1 MVVTDL
7 PPAQTHNVAMVS
19 PVADFVVSLG
29 LDGRVVSQGTQ
40 VSDALKANSK
50 LRAQVAE
57 TSKITEKEAK
67 AEEMEGTEEPKAEKP
82 TGQLVAKE
90 EILEGRVGWTACQ
103 FFSHSSYSFEC
114 TKICFQ
120 LNSSLAPLVVPPS
133 GSPFRSGL
141 LWRSSLTWR
150 RPGSLDTGPGS
161 IPNLWKSTFHGTLG
175 FTHSSSLAVLS
186 PGPRRPFSITTEP
199 FGHVA
204 RSIAS

>member
-1 MVVTDL
+1 
-7 PPAQTHNVAMVS
+7 MVS

-90 EILEGRVGWTACQ
+90 EILEGRVGWTACK
-103 FFSHSSYSFEC
+103 FFL
-114 TKICFQ
+114 I
-120 LNSSLAPLVVPPS
+120 LV
-133 GSPFRSGL
+133 
-141 LWRSSLTWR
+141 
-150 RPGSLDTGPGS
+150 
-161 IPNLWKSTFHGTLG
+161 I
-175 FTHSSSLAVLS
+175 
-186 PGPRRPFSITTEP
+186 
-199 FGHVA
+199 
-204 RSIAS
+204 RSIALKFASS